1 MLYLAYGMN
10 MNREAMR
17 ERCPRAKPLGG
28 FFLPNHRLVFRGVAD
43 YVYDYDCILPVVL
56 WEITHDCL
64 KALDKLEGYPTLYN
78 RVKINEH
85 RWWIY
90 DMNDKSRTATPSRH
104 YYNMIEQ
111 GYKDFGLDDYQLR
124 SAKRETQ
131 LFSDDSRFK
140 LSNIFT
146 RSA

>member
-10 MNREAMR
+10 TNREAMR

-78 RVKINEH
+78 RVKVNEH

-90 DMNDKSRTATPSRH
+90 GMNDKSRTATPSRH
-104 YYNMIEQ
+104 YYDMIQQ

-124 SAKRETQ
+124 GARRQTT
-131 LFSDDSRFK
+131 LFDNDSRYNLSK
-140 LSNIFT
+140 LFEG
-146 RSA
+146 SA